1 MDNSDTYFAYLFTL
15 FFFLQII
22 NLIELK
28 IKLNLAIILLVPHR
42 LPQISPLSVLQT
54 QVLWLSWYLD
64 IMVDMNKLLTYN
76 TVLLMNSRYG
86 LHRTFHNIIGRPTY
100 YQDYRVTHGMNWECL
115 PAIRLFEVPY
125 RCTKNDN
132 K

>member
-54 QVLWLSWYLD
+54 QVL
-64 IMVDMNKLLTYN
+64 
-76 TVLLMNSRYG
+76 
-86 LHRTFHNIIGRPTY
+86 
-100 YQDYRVTHGMNWECL
+100 
-115 PAIRLFEVPY
+115 
-125 RCTKNDN
+125 
-132 K
+132 